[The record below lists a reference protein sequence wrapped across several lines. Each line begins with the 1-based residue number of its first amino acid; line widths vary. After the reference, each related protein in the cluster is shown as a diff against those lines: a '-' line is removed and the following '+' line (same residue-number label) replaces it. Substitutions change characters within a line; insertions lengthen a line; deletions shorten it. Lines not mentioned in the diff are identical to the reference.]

1 MSVAVKTPTGTASA
15 GSRVSP
21 ALVSLVGVLFLL
33 ASLAIVFELIPTLWW
48 GFWESFAGAESR
60 FVGGTLLLVVDMAV
74 AVALFVMGGW
84 LLGADPQPGVRA
96 GIAFG
101 FLGLVGAVLLARWA
115 SLWFEYWAYNSPG
128 NVESTYLIA
137 TAVVAVALLVGWA
150 WLFTRPAT
158 HEWLVRAEG
167 GGWFSTKAYKSNQ
180 GQRVRRATIL
190 GILLV
195 IGAGIYT
202 MLSHQV
208 LARGG
213 PDWVIDV
220 PFTGKIAVDNDGDT
234 RPFLAELPADKK
246 REVQI
251 TAAGKGSRFRPGQIV
266 GFAAYKEAVQAAVVG
281 HDVPGFQKAAT
292 DEPTAF
298 LMAVSKEIFD
308 PKMREVLAD
317 KTLPDSMI
325 RRLEGQYA
333 STAYEGLGELV
344 PVFEKELENTA
355 KVSTLD
361 DWQWQVPAA
370 VLVLDRYTLR
380 DENRKTDPAKYVK
393 VVLLNDA
400 KFTPDQIISKDP
412 LIVSKDDFDAEVER
426 IEKAGLGRLPPT
438 SGTLVTA
445 SGRTNYASITLLPSI
460 QFTVPLLL
468 LAASIWFA
476 WRVVNMPM
484 FADFLI
490 ATEAELNKVSWTTQ
504 RRLVQDTIVVLITVV
519 MMAVFLFGMDYTWK
533 ILLSWKPI
541 GVLHIP
547 KETGEK
553 AKTSEQQ
560 RW

>member
-1 MSVAVKTPTGTASA
+1 MSVAVKTPTGTTSA

-48 GFWESFAGAESR
+48 GFWESYAGIESR
-60 FVGGTLLLVVDMAV
+60 FVGGSLLLMIGIAAVVG
-74 AVALFVMGGW
+74 LFLMGGW
-84 LLGADPQPGVRA
+84 LLGSDRQPGVRA

-101 FLGLVGAVLLARWA
+101 FLGLVFAVLLARWA
-115 SLWFEYWAYNSPG
+115 SLWFEHWAYDSVG

-137 TAVVAVALLVGWA
+137 TAVAAGALLVGWL

-158 HEWLVRAEG
+158 HERLIQVEG

-190 GILLV
+190 GILLL

-202 MLSHQV
+202 LLTHQV
-208 LARGG
+208 LARSG
-213 PDWVIDV
+213 PDWALDL
-220 PFTGKIAVDNDGDT
+220 PFTGKVAVQNYGDT
-234 RPFLAELPADKK
+234 RPFLAVLPADKK

-251 TAAGKGSRFRPGQIV
+251 TAAGKASGFRDKQIV
-266 GFAAYKEAVQAAVVG
+266 TFAAYKEAVQTALAKQ
-281 HDVPGFQKAAT
+281 DVPGFQKAAT

-298 LMAVSKEIFD
+298 LMALSKEVFD
-308 PKMREVLAD
+308 PKMKEVLAD
-317 KTLPDSMI
+317 KTLPDSTI
-325 RRLEGQYA
+325 RRLEAQYEP
-333 STAYEGLGELV
+333 TAYEGLGELV
-344 PVFEKELENTA
+344 PVFEKELKATNKA
-355 KVSTLD
+355 DTLA

-380 DENRKTDPAKYVK
+380 DENRRTDPSKYVK
-393 VVLLNDA
+393 VILANDSRFKA
-400 KFTPDQIISKDP
+400 GD
-412 LIVSKDDFDAEVER
+412 IVPKDDFDAEVEK
-426 IEKAGLGRLPPT
+426 IEKDGRGRQPPT
-438 SGTLVTA
+438 SGSLITA

-519 MMAVFLFGMDYTWK
+519 MMAVFLFGMDYTWR
-533 ILLSWKPI
+533 IVLSWKPI

-553 AKTSEQQ
+553 NKTSEQQ

>member
-1 MSVAVKTPTGTASA
+1 MSVAVKTPTGTTTA
-15 GSRVSP
+15 GSRVSL

-48 GFWESFAGAESR
+48 GFWDAFAGTESR
-60 FVGGTLLLVVDMAV
+60 FVGGSLLLLIGIAAVVG
-74 AVALFVMGGW
+74 LFLMGGW
-84 LLGADPQPGVRA
+84 LLGSDPQPGVRA
-96 GIAFG
+96 GIAVG
-101 FLGLVGAVLLARWA
+101 FLGLVFAVLLARWA
-115 SLWFEYWAYNSPG
+115 SVWFEHWAYSTTG

-137 TAVVAVALLVGWA
+137 TGVVAVALLVGWL

-158 HEWLVRAEG
+158 HERLVQVEA
-167 GGWFSTKAYKSNQ
+167 GGWFSTRAYKSNQ

-190 GILLV
+190 GILLI

-213 PDWVIDV
+213 PDWALDV
-220 PFTGKIAVDNDGDT
+220 PFTGKVAVDNYGDT
-234 RPFLAELPADKK
+234 RPFLANLPAEKK
-246 REVQI
+246 REVRI
-251 TAAGKGSRFRPGQIV
+251 TAAGKASGFRDGQV
-266 GFAAYKEAVQAAVVG
+266 VSFADYKKAVEAALAKQ
-281 HDVPGFQKAAT
+281 DVPGFQKAEA

-298 LMAVSKEIFD
+298 LMAVSKEVFD
-308 PKMREVLAD
+308 PKMKEVLAD
-317 KTLPDSMI
+317 KRLPDSMV
-325 RRLEGQYA
+325 RRLESQY
-333 STAYEGLGELV
+333 TPMAYEGLGELV
-344 PVFEKELENTA
+344 PAFERELKGTNQA
-355 KVSTLD
+355 DRLA

-370 VLVLDRYTLR
+370 VLVVDRYTLR
-380 DENRKTDPAKYVK
+380 DENRRTDPSKYVK
-393 VVLLNDA
+393 VILANDSRFKA
-400 KFTPDQIISKDP
+400 GDIIP
-412 LIVSKDDFDAEVER
+412 KDDFDAEVEK
-426 IEKAGLGRLPPT
+426 IEKEGRGRLPPT
-438 SGTLVTA
+438 SGSLITA

-468 LAASIWFA
+468 LAASLWFA

-547 KETGEK
+547 KDTGEK

>member
-1 MSVAVKTPTGTASA
+1 MSVAVKTPTGTTSA

-48 GFWESFAGAESR
+48 GFWESFAGTESR
-60 FVGGTLLLVVDMAV
+60 FVGGSLLLLVGIAAV
-74 AVALFVMGGW
+74 VGLFWMGGW
-84 LLGADPQPGVRA
+84 LLGSAPEPGVRA
-96 GIAFG
+96 GIAMG
-101 FLGLVGAVLLARWA
+101 FLGLVFAVVLARWA
-115 SLWFEYWAYNSPG
+115 SLWFEHWAYTTTG

-137 TAVVAVALLVGWA
+137 TVVVAVALVVGWI

-158 HEWLVRAEG
+158 HGRLLDVEA

-208 LARGG
+208 LARSGS
-213 PDWVIDV
+213 DWALDV
-220 PFTGKIAVDNDGDT
+220 PFTGKTALENYGDT

-246 REVQI
+246 RDVQI
-251 TAAGKGSRFRPGQIV
+251 TAAGKATGLREKQIIS
-266 GFAAYKEAVQAAVVG
+266 FADYKKAVQAAIKERK
-281 HDVPGFQKAAT
+281 VPGLEAAG
-292 DEPTAF
+292 DEPTAY
-298 LMAVSKEIFD
+298 LMAVSMGVFD
-308 PKMREVLAD
+308 PKMKEVLAD
-317 KTLPDSMI
+317 KTLPDSII
-325 RRLEGQYA
+325 RRLEAQYEP
-333 STAYEGLGELV
+333 TAYEGLGELV
-344 PVFEKELENTA
+344 PVFEKELKATNKA
-355 KVSTLD
+355 DTLV

-370 VLVLDRYTLR
+370 VLVLDRYALR
-380 DENRKTDPAKYVK
+380 DENRKTDGSKYVK
-393 VVLLNDA
+393 VILANDS
-400 KFTPDQIISKDP
+400 KFKPGE
-412 LIVSKDDFDAEVER
+412 IVPKDDFDAEVEK
-426 IEKAGLGRLPPT
+426 IVKDGRGRQPPT
-438 SGTLVTA
+438 SGSLISA

-504 RRLVQDTIVVLITVV
+504 RRLIQDTIVVLVTVV
-519 MMAVFLFGMDYTWK
+519 MMAVFLFGMDYTWR
-533 ILLSWKPI
+533 IVLSWKPI

-553 AKTSEQQ
+553 NKTSEQQ